1 MHESE
6 EGVLSASLLVV
17 SGLLLPLPPTDLLT
31 RTIVRLRGLERDLGL
46 RDEIAVVEGGITTL
60 APRVQAAA

>member
-1 MHESE
+1 
-6 EGVLSASLLVV
+6 
-17 SGLLLPLPPTDLLT
+17 LT